1 METITFT
8 ELELTVEYDYQR
20 AERMTHSHPGCPEA
34 IEITEIKI
42 LDCPICQQLFE
53 NIIHV
58 YGKKIEAAI
67 WEEIREEQEERKI
80 MQAEYRQDAREELNY
95 NFQTAEGKII

>member
-42 LDCPICQQLFE
+42 LDCPISQQLFE
-53 NIIHV
+53 NILHV
-58 YGKKIEAAI
+58 HGNRIEQDI
-67 WEEIREEQEERKI
+67 WDEIRDNETERQVMK
-80 MQAEYRQDAREELNY
+80 AEYRRDAREDR
-95 NFQTAEGKII
+95 